1 MDKYDYVTATIEE
14 EKIRLEGI
22 IKYLKDNNNE
32 EYYKY
37 QERYNLISKYL
48 NAKERYNNIK
58 KNILEYE
65 KKLNDLNKTKYEYEI
80 DNLLLEDTLLNSF
93 HEDTNNI
100 YRNILYDNI
109 KNEKNDIKDILYL
122 MFNKETG
129 YTELIIK
136 RNRLRD
142 KLKNKKYP
150 KTIDTMNK
158 QSIEIEKE
166 DSLQDEMLL
175 LENNIKI
182 EKDKLTSVINSVLDI
197 DVLKLLY
204 EFCIINT
211 YDIKRVDKRMIFN
224 DNKSLMNV
232 KNILDI

>member
-1 MDKYDYVTATIEE
+1 MDRYNYVTATIED

-22 IKYLKDNNNE
+22 INYLKGNNNE

-48 NAKERYNNIK
+48 NAKERYNSIK
-58 KNILEYE
+58 KSILEYE
-65 KKLNDLNKTKYEYEI
+65 KKLDDLNKTKYEYEI

-100 YRNILYDNI
+100 YRNILYENI
-109 KNEKNDIKDILYL
+109 NNEKEDIKDILYL

-142 KLKNKKYP
+142 KLDSKKYP
-150 KTIDTMNK
+150 KTIDMMNK

-211 YDIKRVDKRMIFN
+211 YDIKRVDKRMLFN
-224 DNKSLMNV
+224 DNKSLINV

>member
-142 KLKNKKYP
+142 KLDSKKYP

>member
-1 MDKYDYVTATIEE
+1 MDRYNYVTATIED

-142 KLKNKKYP
+142 KLDSKKYP

-211 YDIKRVDKRMIFN
+211 YNINRVDRSKLFISN
-224 DNKSLMNV
+224 GYK
-232 KNILDI
+232 